1 MSTPQRYALPYDP
14 ASTMQFRIPLAS
26 APAET
31 SGRAQLWE
39 LALLRALAALVLA
52 TVALTRPMFETL
64 SWLLA
69 AYLLVDGCV
78 ALLTGLHLA
87 WRDGDGAELMLEGL
101 SSLAVCLAVS
111 LGASDLITQE
121 LTAVMALWGIFSG
134 LFLLQAAAR
143 QQRDEPG
150 RGFAITAG
158 LTSMLWGVVLASRPK
173 AMELWLALLLYA
185 VAFGL
190 PMGALAWRLW
200 RDARSGRASQ
210 VKRSRFCAEGLDSG
224 L

>member
-1 MSTPQRYALPYDP
+1 
-14 ASTMQFRIPLAS
+14 MQFRFPLAS
-26 APAET
+26 APADT

-52 TVALTRPMFETL
+52 AVALTRPMFETL

-69 AYLLVDGCV
+69 AYLLVDGLV
-78 ALLTGLHLA
+78 ALLTGVHLA

-101 SSLAVCLAVS
+101 SSLAVCLAIS
-111 LGASDLITQE
+111 LGASDLIAQE

-150 RGFAITAG
+150 RGFTITAG
-158 LTSMLWGVVLASRPK
+158 LTSMLWGAVLASQPSK

-190 PMGALAWRLW
+190 PMGALTWRLW
-200 RDARSGRASQ
+200 QDAPRQGKPSKALT
-210 VKRSRFCAEGLDSG
+210 VSR
-224 L
+224 

>member
-1 MSTPQRYALPYDP
+1 MSNPQCYALPYDP
-14 ASTMQFRIPLAS
+14 ASPMQFRIPLAS
-26 APAET
+26 APADT
-31 SGRAQLWE
+31 AGRAQFWE

-52 TVALTRPMFETL
+52 GVAVTRPMFETL

-69 AYLLVDGCV
+69 AYLLVDGLAAFV
-78 ALLTGLHLA
+78 TGVHLA

-101 SSLAVCLAVS
+101 SSLAACLAICV
-111 LGASDLITQE
+111 GTTDLIAQE

-150 RGFAITAG
+150 RGFTITAG
-158 LTSMLWGVVLASRPK
+158 LTLMLWGAVLASQPSK

-190 PMGALAWRLW
+190 PMGALTWRLW
-200 RDARSGRASQ
+200 QDAPRQGKPSKALT
-210 VKRSRFCAEGLDSG
+210 VSR
-224 L
+224 